1 MTGVSLILL
10 GTVAISNVALVAFLV
25 KDYNGRANKQESQA
39 PPSPP
44 VPPQTPP
51 PAPPAQVEVAVQPA
65 SVRASVV
72 GKSKFN
78 IDEFDRRFEELQT
91 RFQNIL
97 DLLDKVEA
105 EVRLRDVEF
114 RNPEDRP
121 TQEQINRDNEEE
133 ANGGNI
139 QVSHEKIDEIFGEPS
154 MNEVEPDNIS
164 APSATGTTID
174 EIEEALETVVDPKAS
189 TEAKAKAGRILFPYI
204 ETNLFASLVSEE
216 EILQAVLKC
225 ANMAVRESIADKTKL
240 KSASQQPK
248 EKPTPP
254 ESSRTSDPPR
264 KPKPKFKISDSEE
277 DFDLDSILG

>member
-25 KDYNGRANKQESQA
+25 KDYNGRTNKQKPQS

-44 VPPQTPP
+44 TPPQIPP
-51 PAPPAQVEVAVQPA
+51 PPPVQVEATSQP
-65 SVRASVV
+65 SPVSHSVV

-91 RFQNIL
+91 RFQTML

-105 EVRLRDVEF
+105 NVRLREVEF

-133 ANGGNI
+133 ANDGNI
-139 QVSHEKIDEIFGEPS
+139 QVSQEKIDEIFGEPS

-164 APSATGTTID
+164 APSASGTTID
-174 EIEEALETVVDPKAS
+174 EIEESLETAVDPKAS
-189 TEAKAKAGRILFPYI
+189 AEAKVKAGRILFPYI

-225 ANMAVRESIADKTKL
+225 ANMAVRDSIADKTKS

-248 EKPTPP
+248 EKPMPP
-254 ESSRTSDPPR
+254 ESPKTSDPPR
-264 KPKPKFKISDSEE
+264 KSKPKFNISDSEE